1 MTGVMPDELKTQEIP
16 ESLYYLWSYYIAL
29 KNAGEVNYLTI
40 KAYSE
45 LMAVDLTP
53 SEVQTII
60 DFEMAYRRE
69 M

>member
-1 MTGVMPDELKTQEIP
+1 MTGVMPDELKTQQIP
-16 ESLYYLWSYYIAL
+16 ESLYYLWLYYIAL

>member
-16 ESLYYLWSYYIAL
+16 DSLYYLWSYYIAL
-29 KNAGEVNYLTI
+29 KNSGEVNYLTI